1 MSSQEENPSAAAMR
15 MLTSLGLELKDLAL
29 LADIPDELITEETL
43 PRLLLQIKNNRTA
56 KETGTF
62 KQDTARTAET
72 FRLDAGLPF
81 DHHSNQRMELL
92 LRRDSPPVKES
103 SKLDLSPQRPVKQ
116 DLPRQRTSKWDIH
129 PSTSTYNVSLT
140 SEARADLSP
149 HPNTSFYQSST
160 SFPSS
165 TPKPSPTN
173 YPSSTHYPSSTR
185 YPSSTPYP
193 RPTNYPSSSHHP
205 SSTPYPKPTYYPSS
219 TPYPS
224 PIPNLS
230 SAGHPSSTDHPGST
244 SNPHTITYP
253 RPTPN
258 PSSTSHAS
266 SFQSSSPHLS
276 AIDVFSGSGP
286 LSKTPVQLVQYPLD
300 HCSRTQLPQHQAAT
314 APTPVRPQKPPDP
327 LNNLAAQLNTIMA
340 AGLFS
345 ASMACY
351 YGVGLNFDQRAVP
364 SNSGKSDSDSKRDN
378 KRKRA
383 TVSVPSESLAR
394 DFYGNAPVFYPYKC
408 SLCFF
413 YADSEASWCSHV
425 SEERHTDKMLDL
437 LKRYPDWDC
446 RIESTQDVG
455 EPPGAQE
462 VGERPRRRSRR
473 SSSSSSSWSGHSS
486 PRRSTKEREIERER
500 KNREADERMEECLVI
515 AGFSQNAIQK
525 KDLLHLLGSKADVVG
540 LHVYDRFAI
549 LRMSTPESAKK
560 VVDGFLKN
568 PVVNLNVVSFEPL
581 PSGKDWS
588 SELTASAMQFGPVRD
603 SLFLPTKAFIEMSN
617 ITDAKKLVEHH
628 QTNALQ
634 LEGQTVDVYLS
645 SEFFSLKYVSSR
657 KQTEKS
663 SKRKRSTHSRSR
675 SKSKNRSEREKRAT
689 ERSLTPGRKQQT
701 EAGML
706 SAPLT
711 SSVSTLDGHHPTNT
725 SSPSSAEQA
734 RHTHQ
739 SPVKKDCDTG
749 NQEPDFLRN
758 LENCITLDEPDESS
772 PDEERPDDDPEVEC
786 GLSRVLVFRNLSQS
800 QFADEDFLK
809 VVQDYGKV
817 TRYILLHTTQEALV
831 EMCSSSTAMRAAREI
846 HNKKTSFMGEPLM
859 PRMSKKYKRLLPGWS
874 GSTAKEPL
882 GSKPNEISSETTG
895 QEKNLEEEKTKK
907 SSVPIPMDKKTKEE
921 ERLSG
926 NTNDEQRGVCS
937 EKSSDCREVPGEARA
952 VKDPVLSVTDP
963 ENMDETNRRNEE
975 EMENEALP
983 STASVEQKVEG
994 MMEVKTKRPGQ
1005 QEGTCGKVPEEGY
1018 DAAKPQTRTRGRR
1031 KAARGEELK
1040 LSVIPVDSEK
1050 NAKLPVTRITR
1061 NRTAVTRATPVPE
1074 CEPTPK
1080 THRDPEEDV
1089 LLSKRAKRYSS
1100 TKRTTESKGTSVP
1113 RTPGG
1118 PASQEGTA
1126 NMPQKRADSS
1136 VLSASG
1142 SEMGS
1147 KVVME
1152 ETGPKPA
1159 LQVDQ
1164 KASGPEGKS
1173 DQTLEEHKERAS
1185 ERKTNE
1191 SDRETGD
1198 PSASVPDTENTKTIL
1213 EKSEIAV
1220 NTELTPEM
1228 EIDTEKQ
1235 TMKAGPLSVQSSPD
1249 PWDLIRDSGI
1259 EAPQLQTTKGFR
1271 GRRRRAV
1278 RGQKLKVSLVPLE
1291 NETNAEVPVTSNTR
1305 KRITR
1310 VRELKVEDESDP
1322 VQDSLEAKDRA
1333 ELSTDKD
1340 DSPTDVPERNSSR
1353 PVKRKASVMR
1363 GTSSKTTVA
1372 QNVTQRT
1379 VLNEEVTTENPE
1391 SLKELFS
1398 KSGGGKEDQEKEH
1411 TCGVFRSNMEAETAQ
1426 DIGCSGPASQEGYTE
1441 RPQKNRAVSS
1451 AFDSEMESKLGMGE
1465 TGLEPALQRN
1475 HAASGPER
1483 KSDQTSAEH
1492 KERASGMKKNE
1503 SDAEIGD
1510 DPSADTAK
1518 TKTKVEKKI
1527 EIEAEKT
1534 EPTPETE
1541 AESNEKTVGTGLFS
1555 VQNSQDPCALTKP
1568 VVWRGMEMELNCQ
1581 QEDSGKL
1588 EEEETKVGE
1597 HCIKVQVEQ
1606 NSYSAESDPE
1616 LDDPGSPVG
1625 IEFIY
1630 PVTGYFCDLCEVI
1643 CVTEDEARD
1652 KHCTSLSHRQML
1664 KKHASEKN
1672 GSAL

>member
-859 PRMSKKYKRLLPGWS
+859 PRMSKKYKRLLPG
-874 GSTAKEPL
+874 
-882 GSKPNEISSETTG
+882 
-895 QEKNLEEEKTKK
+895 
-907 SSVPIPMDKKTKEE
+907 
-921 ERLSG
+921 
-926 NTNDEQRGVCS
+926 
-937 EKSSDCREVPGEARA
+937 
-952 VKDPVLSVTDP
+952 
-963 ENMDETNRRNEE
+963 
-975 EMENEALP
+975 
-983 STASVEQKVEG
+983 
-994 MMEVKTKRPGQ
+994 
-1005 QEGTCGKVPEEGY
+1005 
-1018 DAAKPQTRTRGRR
+1018 
-1031 KAARGEELK
+1031 EELK